1 MEPRIGLLP
10 FNQKTYF
17 RWGAKSS
24 SGGAVEK
31 HNHSSLFID
40 KRCKIRSFNHKKLSR
55 KKGGSLRGRGW
66 KYGSGFVDGVFPVL
80 SPIAE
85 KILNFVQKE
94 VNPNIIW
101 TALDTLP
108 TTHTTWDDIV
118 NVAVQLRLNKL
129 WDPIILVSYF

>member
-1 MEPRIGLLP
+1 MIPI
-10 FNQKTYF
+10 
-17 RWGAKSS
+17 
-24 SGGAVEK
+24 
-31 HNHSSLFID
+31 
-40 KRCKIRSFNHKKLSR
+40 
-55 KKGGSLRGRGW
+55 GGSLRGRGW